1 MLARGSVSQEWPSEA
16 WPALL
21 PRACLAQAGRVCRSS
36 WADSQAVKAS
46 AYKFSWAI
54 MAPAPS
60 FLSWALGSAPPH
72 RWAGAGRVGLFLL
85 LFSVLLVAGFCFLLW
100 WWFCFFFFS
109 IFLHRDCLP
118 LLGW

>member
-60 FLSWALGSAPPH
+60 FLSWALGSARPH

-85 LFSVLLVAGFCFLLW
+85 LFCPPCGWVLFFVVVVVL
-100 WWFCFFFFS
+100 FFFLS
-109 IFLHRDCLP
+109 SP
-118 LLGW
+118 